1 MKASIIDFRT
11 KSKEIVRA
19 LDRKEEVELFY
30 HGHLKAII
38 KPVYKVL
45 ADKNRTS
52 EFFGY
57 IKDEQETVEDTIDV
71 LRRKPRYDF

>member
-11 KSKEIVRA
+11 KSKEIVKA
-19 LDRKEEVELFY
+19 LDRKEEVELYY

-38 KPVYKVL
+38 KPVTKRL
-45 ADKNRTS
+45 KINNTDS

-57 IKDEQETVEDTIDV
+57 LKDENVSVEQIMDN
-71 LRRKPRYDF
+71 LRRKQRYDF